1 MRDNGKKKER
11 MAKQKE
17 GVREVSKMKKKKGW
31 GGGEVAASKLRLILH

>member
-31 GGGEVAASKLRLILH
+31 GGGGEKLLLPNYD